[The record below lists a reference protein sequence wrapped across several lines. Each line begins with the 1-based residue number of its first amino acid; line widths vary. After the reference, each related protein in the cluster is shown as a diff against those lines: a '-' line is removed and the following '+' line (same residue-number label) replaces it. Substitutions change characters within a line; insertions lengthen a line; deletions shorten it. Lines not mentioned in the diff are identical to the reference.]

1 MEYSTSKLAS
11 TTDDND
17 NGRDPLEIVPPAQR
31 AAEDSPVAEGLW
43 LLWGKRRFLAGAV
56 VIAAVGSLIVAL
68 LIPSRY
74 SATTA
79 LMPPDSQSGSGMLAA
94 LLSKGGPGLG
104 LLGSDLLG
112 LKSSSAVFQS
122 VLRSRTVEDRIV
134 NRFDLR
140 QVYGE
145 KLFQATRKRL
155 EEETEIT
162 EDRKSGIITIT
173 VNDRDPKRAA
183 AIANAYVEELGRL
196 VAELDTSS
204 AHRERVFLEER
215 LKSVK
220 QELDTAARDF
230 SEFSSKNMAI
240 DIKEQGKAMV
250 EAAAT
255 LQGELIAA
263 QSEEESLR
271 QVYTDSNVRIRSL
284 QARVAE
290 LKQQLEKLGG
300 KGETSVSD
308 STSPNDDLYP
318 SIKKL
323 PLLGVTYAD
332 LYGRVKVEETV
343 YELLTQQYEL
353 AKVQEA
359 KEIPSVR
366 VLDTAVVPERRS
378 GPKRLQILLSGVLL
392 CLFGAVG
399 WVLVAE
405 NWKQVRADNSF
416 KSLAREIAATGW
428 NRART
433 VNVSLKQKLWP
444 KA

>member
-1 MEYSTSKLAS
+1 MEYSISKRSPA
-11 TTDDND
+11 TED
-17 NGRDPLEIVPPAQR
+17 NGHDPLEIFPPAQR
-31 AAEDSPVAEGLW
+31 IREDSAVAEGLW
-43 LLWGKRRFLAGAV
+43 LLWGKRRFLLRAIAV
-56 VIAAVGSLIVAL
+56 TALASFLIAVL
-68 LIPSRY
+68 LPSRY
-74 SATTA
+74 AATTV

-94 LLSKGGPGLG
+94 LLGKGAPGLG

-140 QVYGE
+140 HVYGE
-145 KLFQATRKRL
+145 KLYQKTREEL
-155 EEETEIT
+155 EERTEIT
-162 EDRKSGIITIT
+162 EDRKSGTISIT
-173 VNDRDPKRAA
+173 VDDRDPNRAA

-196 VAELDTSS
+196 VAQLDTSA

-220 QELDTAARDF
+220 QELDAAARDF

-263 QSEEESLR
+263 ESEEESLR
-271 QVYTDSNVRIRSL
+271 QVYTDSNVRIRSV
-284 QARVAE
+284 QARVSE
-290 LKQQLEKLGG
+290 LKQQLDKIGG
-300 KGETSVSD
+300 KGEIAGGVSAPSKD
-308 STSPNDDLYP
+308 SLYP
-318 SIKKL
+318 SIKQL
-323 PLLGVTYAD
+323 PLLGVAYAD
-332 LYGRVKVEETV
+332 LFGRVKVQETV

-359 KEIPSVR
+359 KEVPSVK
-366 VLDTAVVPERRS
+366 VLDAAVVPERRS
-378 GPKRLQILLSGVLL
+378 GPKRLLILLAGVMVGS
-392 CLFGAVG
+392 FGLVG

-416 KSLAREIAATGW
+416 KTLAREVGTAGW

-433 VNVSLKQKLWP
+433 ANASLRQKLWP